1 MSEHLCA
8 PASGHGGHARGRW
21 YYQLL
26 HHLLA
31 AALMASAMLALEK
44 ARWMDW
50 LDAVM
55 LNVVGTEAP
64 DSSLPRTALP
74 QLVLIDGQAYA
85 DTFKARSPLDR
96 DALGRLLGE
105 LLATPAALLVDLQL
119 EPAPDE
125 AQPRALD
132 QLLLAA
138 RGRRANTPACASR
151 CRCRWPERPPSTRPR
166 CAGCACSVRPAS
178 SSARPSCARI
188 SAAW

>member
-125 AQPRALD
+125 AQPAHWTSCCSPREAAGRTPRRAHHAAAAGGPNARHRPGLAALD
-132 QLLLAA
+132 A
-138 RGRRANTPACASR
+138 PAL
-151 CRCRWPERPPSTRPR
+151 
-166 CAGCACSVRPAS
+166 
-178 SSARPSCARI
+178 
-188 SAAW
+188 